1 MTEAKDTYYIGN
13 AGLVLFNPYLPILF
27 ERLGLLARG
36 DDGRSRIDGVEA
48 RSRAVHLL
56 QYLVDG
62 RTDRPEPELV
72 LNKLLA
78 GIAIDAPIAPSIEL
92 TTAEQEICDGLL
104 GAVIANWSA
113 VRNTSVAGL
122 QETFLQREGRLRH
135 AEGRSMLQVQRKT
148 IDVLVDQVPWSFLLV
163 YQRWMAE
170 PVHVTW

>member
-78 GIAIDAPIAPSIEL
+78 GIAVDTPVAPPIEP
-92 TTAEQEICDGLL
+92 TAAERQTCDGLL

-113 VRNTSVAGL
+113 VRTISAEGL
-122 QETFLQREGRLRH
+122 RETFLQREGRLRH
-135 AEGRSMLQVQRKT
+135 AEGRWTLQVQRKT
-148 IDVLVDQVPWSFLLV
+148 IDVLVDQVPWSFSLV
-163 YQRWMAE
+163 YHAWMAE